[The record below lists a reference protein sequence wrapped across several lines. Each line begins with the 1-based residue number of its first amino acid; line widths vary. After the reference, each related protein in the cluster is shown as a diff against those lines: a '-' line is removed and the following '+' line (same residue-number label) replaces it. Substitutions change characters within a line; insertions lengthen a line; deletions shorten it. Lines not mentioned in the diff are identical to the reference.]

1 MQIWQILKDS
11 FKQFYNNLLR
21 SVLLSLCWF
30 FPVFLLAAAALT
42 GISAG
47 WILPSVLAFL
57 LVGPY
62 TLSFLN
68 EVKELS
74 EKGIF
79 SIKNILIYFRENF
92 WRGLL
97 AFLTAAAGYA
107 VLIIDLLFFFRR
119 GSGNLLYMALSFLI
133 LYITI
138 YFTIYQAYVWGLLII
153 QPDKKM
159 RTVLKN
165 ALIISIDNIFFS
177 LLFFA
182 VLIFITLILFLLGV
196 GIPSVFMGFVG
207 LIIINVSSR
216 MLNQY

>member
-1 MQIWQILKDS
+1 
-11 FKQFYNNLLR
+11 
-21 SVLLSLCWF
+21 VLLSLCWF

-47 WILPSVLAFL
+47 WIPPSVLAFL

-79 SIKNILIYFRENF
+79 SIKNILIYFRKNF

-119 GSGNLLYMALSFLI
+119 GSCNLLYMALSFLI